1 MNIGF
6 FTPPLVEGPRIVFFV
21 PLPEFLNRL
30 PIAMDMGNG
39 QYGLPVTITVIGTWF
54 CMLVLFL
61 LFRTGTRKLELIP
74 KNGLQTA
81 LESLYVFL
89 DGLVEQMIGSWKKK
103 YFSFI
108 ATIFIFILT
117 SNLLTFFFPIPWPT
131 FGPDGTVTVS
141 PAFRAPT
148 MDLNTTVGLAFIF
161 ILTSNLLTFF
171 FPIPW
176 PTFGPDGTVTV
187 SPAFR
192 APTMDLNTTV
202 GLAIVV
208 AVVFIGT
215 SIKRNGVLG
224 YAKGFLD
231 PVPVML
237 PLNIVGELAKPVN
250 MSMRLFGNM
259 FAGSVIMGL
268 LYKAA
273 PWVVPA
279 PLHLYFDL
287 FAAVVQSFV
296 FTMLTMV
303 HIQGALGDSTMEEE
317 R

>member
-6 FTPPLVEGPRIVFFV
+6 FTPPLVEGPKIVFFV
-21 PLPEFLNRL
+21 PLPEFLNKL

-39 QYGLPVTITVIGTWF
+39 QHGLPVTITVIGTWF

-61 LFRTGTRKLELIP
+61 LFRAGTRKLELIP
-74 KNGLQTA
+74 KTWLQTA

-89 DGLVEQMIGSWKKK
+89 DDLVEQMIGSWKKK

-117 SNLLTFFFPIPWPT
+117 SNLLTFFFPIPWPS
-131 FGPDGTVTVS
+131 FGPDGVTIG

-148 MDLNTTVGLAFIF
+148 MDLNTTVGLA
-161 ILTSNLLTFF
+161 LM
-171 FPIPW
+171 
-176 PTFGPDGTVTV
+176 V
-187 SPAFR
+187 
-192 APTMDLNTTV
+192 M
-202 GLAIVV
+202 
-208 AVVFIGT
+208 VVFVGT
-215 SIKRNGVLG
+215 SIKRNGVFG

-303 HIQGALGDSTMEEE
+303 HIQGALGDSVMEEE
-317 R
+317 N

>member
-21 PLPEFLNRL
+21 PLPEFLHRL
-30 PIAMDMGNG
+30 PIAIDMGNG
-39 QYGLPVTITVIGTWF
+39 QFGLPVTITVIGTWF

-61 LFRTGTRKLELIP
+61 LFKVGTRKLELVP
-74 KNGLQTA
+74 TSGLQTA
-81 LESLYVFL
+81 LESLYEFL

-103 YFSFI
+103 YFSFL
-108 ATIFIFILT
+108 AAIFIFILT

-131 FGPDGTVTVS
+131 FGADGTITIS

-148 MDLNTTVGLAFIF
+148 MDLNTTVGLA
-161 ILTSNLLTFF
+161 LL
-171 FPIPW
+171 
-176 PTFGPDGTVTV
+176 
-187 SPAFR
+187 
-192 APTMDLNTTV
+192 
-202 GLAIVV
+202 V
-208 AVVFIGT
+208 AVTFIGT
-215 SIKRNGVLG
+215 SIKRNGALG

-273 PWVVPA
+273 PWVIPA

-287 FAAVVQSFV
+287 FSAVVQSFV
-296 FTMLTMV
+296 FTMLAMV
-303 HIQGALGDSTMEEE
+303 HIQGALGDSVMEEE
-317 R
+317 Q

>member
-1 MNIGF
+1 MNIVF
-6 FTPPLVEGPRIVFFV
+6 FTPPLVEGPKIVFFV
-21 PLPEFLNRL
+21 PLPEFLNKL
-30 PIAMDMGNG
+30 PIAMEIGNG
-39 QYGLPVTITVIGTWF
+39 HYGLPVTITVIGTWF

-61 LFRTGTRKLELIP
+61 LFKVGTRNLELLP
-74 KNGLQTA
+74 KRGLQIMM
-81 LESLYVFL
+81 ESLYVFL

-117 SNLLTFFFPIPWPT
+117 SNLLTFFFPIPWPS
-131 FGPDGTVTVS
+131 FGVDGTVT
-141 PAFRAPT
+141 
-148 MDLNTTVGLAFIF
+148 I
-161 ILTSNLLTFF
+161 
-171 FPIPW
+171 
-176 PTFGPDGTVTV
+176 

-208 AVVFIGT
+208 MMVFTGT
-215 SIKRNGVLG
+215 SIKRNGVFG

-231 PVPVML
+231 PVPIML

-268 LYKAA
+268 LYKAV
-273 PWVVPA
+273 PWVIPA

-303 HIQGALGDSTMEEE
+303 HIQGALGDSVMEEE
-317 R
+317 K

>member
-1 MNIGF
+1 MNISF
-6 FTPPLVEGPRIVFFV
+6 FSPSLVDGPGIVFFV
-21 PLPEFLNRL
+21 PLPEFLHKL
-30 PIAMDMGNG
+30 PVAMDMGNG
-39 QYGLPVTITVIGTWF
+39 QFGLPVTITVIGTWF
-54 CMLVLFL
+54 CMFVLFL
-61 LFRTGTRKLELIP
+61 LFKIGTRKLELVP
-74 KNGLQTA
+74 TSGLQTA
-81 LESLYVFL
+81 LESLYGFL
-89 DGLVEQMIGSWKKK
+89 DGLVGQMVGNWKSK

-108 ATIFIFILT
+108 SVIFIFILS

-131 FGPDGTVTVS
+131 FNADGSITVA

-148 MDLNTTVGLAFIF
+148 MDLNTTVGLA
-161 ILTSNLLTFF
+161 LL
-171 FPIPW
+171 
-176 PTFGPDGTVTV
+176 
-187 SPAFR
+187 
-192 APTMDLNTTV
+192 
-202 GLAIVV
+202 V
-208 AVVFIGT
+208 AATFIGT

-237 PLNIVGELAKPVN
+237 PLNIVGEVAKPVN

-273 PWVVPA
+273 PWVIPA

-296 FTMLTMV
+296 FTMLTLV
-303 HIQGALGDSTMEEE
+303 HIQSALGDSIMEE
-317 R
+317 